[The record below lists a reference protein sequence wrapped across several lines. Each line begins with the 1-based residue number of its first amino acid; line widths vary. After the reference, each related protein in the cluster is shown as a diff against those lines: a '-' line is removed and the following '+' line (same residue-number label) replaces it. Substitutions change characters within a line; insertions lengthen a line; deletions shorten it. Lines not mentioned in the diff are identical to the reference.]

1 MKDGELKCFTKGQ
14 SICITSLNH
23 CLNDIL
29 EFCLDFE
36 KSKVLSK
43 IKNVIYVAY
52 GNDGKFLKWKTINLI
67 DNYEL
72 YIKLEDDYNYI
83 SDEIKN
89 AYTNIDRLKTITGP
103 NKLLQIRSKA
113 SKRKD
118 GTYKLLKYNDITLY
132 KSGMAFYL
140 CCNYVS

>member
-1 MKDGELKCFTKGQ
+1 MKLTTLQVEYRLQKLDLSLLKKPLKNKGLIGQMLEKALGIENSSSLIDMKDGELKCFTKGQ

-83 SDEIKN
+83 SDEIK
-89 AYTNIDRLKTITGP
+89 
-103 NKLLQIRSKA
+103 
-113 SKRKD
+113 KRI
-118 GTYKLLKYNDITLY
+118 YKY
-132 KSGMAFYL
+132 
-140 CCNYVS
+140 